1 MSLIFMKSE
10 KSKTFDCNRPL
21 LNILEKI
28 NLKKSD
34 QYAVLSNLSLYY
46 TWKNIKK
53 NNTKLTNLKYQPQ
66 GGTINLNYLL
76 DLNLY
81 QIFVINSSI

>member
-1 MSLIFMKSE
+1 MKSE
-10 KSKTFDCNRPL
+10 KSKTFDCNGPL

-53 NNTKLTNLKYQPQ
+53 
-66 GGTINLNYLL
+66 
-76 DLNLY
+76 
-81 QIFVINSSI
+81 

>member
-1 MSLIFMKSE
+1 MKSE

-53 NNTKLTNLKYQPQ
+53 WYKIDKFKYQPQ
-66 GGTINLNYLL
+66 RGTINLNYLL